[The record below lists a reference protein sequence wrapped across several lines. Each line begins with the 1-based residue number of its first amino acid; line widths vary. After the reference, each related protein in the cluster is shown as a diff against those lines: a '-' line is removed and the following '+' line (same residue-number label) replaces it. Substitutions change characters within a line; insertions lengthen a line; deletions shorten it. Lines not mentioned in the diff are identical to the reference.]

1 MDFLVSK
8 PIKYGAVVA
17 SVAILGYLMGLDV
30 KQMTSLIVL
39 AGMIGATLM
48 FWRFRL
54 VFAFFALA
62 LMLGT
67 DLLEIDL
74 LIKFAHLDTILFLAS
89 MMVVVGY
96 LEEAR
101 FFEYVIDRLQA
112 IIGNR
117 PRAMVVFFMAMSA
130 LLAALVDEVTSILIM
145 TAVLLDFTSRY
156 NLNPVRFIILSIF
169 ATNIGSSA
177 TVVGNP
183 VGVMI
188 AFQAQLGFADFL
200 RWATPISIASLTLC
214 ILLSLFVFR
223 KDIEQL

>member
-112 IIGNR
+112 
-117 PRAMVVFFMAMSA
+117 
-130 LLAALVDEVTSILIM
+130 
-145 TAVLLDFTSRY
+145 
-156 NLNPVRFIILSIF
+156 
-169 ATNIGSSA
+169 
-177 TVVGNP
+177 
-183 VGVMI
+183 
-188 AFQAQLGFADFL
+188 
-200 RWATPISIASLTLC
+200 
-214 ILLSLFVFR
+214 
-223 KDIEQL
+223 